1 MSYKQLSQTERS
13 QMASLLKAEI
23 SQAEIA
29 RILCRSP
36 STISREKKR
45 NSGERG
51 YRAKQAGLRAAERKT
66 GKSKVRILKSMWKK
80 VKLLLKEKWS
90 PEQISGWLKPNR
102 GIFVSHEW
110 IYQYILRDKKSGGEL
125 YKHLRC
131 QRKRK
136 KRYGS
141 ISRQGRIPE
150 RVSIDERPE
159 IVDKKT
165 RIGDWEVDTI
175 IGKNHKQAIVTIV
188 ERKTKYTLMKKVERK
203 TALLVGEALVKLLKT
218 MVKVFTIT
226 SDNGKEFSDHINV
239 AKKLKADFYFAHP
252 YSSWERGLNENTN
265 GLIRQYVP
273 KGTDF
278 RTLCE
283 EEITHVMNALNNR
296 PRKTLGYKTPNQLM
310 FGINPPVAL
319 AT

>member
-1 MSYKQLSQTERS
+1 MSYTQLSQSERS
-13 QMASLLKAEI
+13 QISSLLKAKI

-45 NSGERG
+45 NSGKRG
-51 YRAKQAGLRAAERKT
+51 YRSKQAGLKAAERKA
-66 GKSKVRILKSMWKK
+66 GKSKARILNSTWEK
-80 VKLLLKEKWS
+80 VKILLNEKWS
-90 PEQISGWLKPNR
+90 PEQISGWLESELS
-102 GIFVSHEW
+102 IYVSHEW
-110 IYQYILRDKKSGGEL
+110 IYQYILRDKKCGGEL
-125 YKHLRC
+125 YKSLRC

-141 ISRQGRIPE
+141 ISRQGQIPE
-150 RVSIDERPE
+150 RVSIEERPK

-165 RIGDWEVDTI
+165 RIGDWEIDTI
-175 IGKNHKQAIVTIV
+175 IGKNHKQAIVTVV
-188 ERKTKYTLMKKVERK
+188 ERKTKYTLMKKVDRK
-203 TALLVGEALVKLLKT
+203 TAVLVGEALVKLLKT
-218 MVKVFTIT
+218 MVNVFTIT

-239 AKKLKADFYFAHP
+239 AKKLKADFYFANP

-265 GLIRQYVP
+265 GLIRQYIP

-283 EEITHVMNALNNR
+283 EDITHVMNALNNR

-319 AT
+319 TT